1 MIDRRI
7 DYLTLVVERPLKKNI
22 MIQGFDEDGI
32 PANTTLMTLDVLGHE
47 FFIAMGERFSVDRPF
62 PTSSIEYFRTEN
74 KTIYWKPFQQRA
86 EIQFKGKFFLQPDWK
101 TRLQVAVSFLTSRD
115 ISFNGSRVDLNYKFF
130 YDGKFE
136 EDLLF
141 KSKFGKVRVLP
152 ELKNGNWGRVWGG
165 HSRFQLSGYNKTRQ
179 LKEAKEDHDPE
190 YIQLFLNAVGLK
202 EIPKDKPLFHL
213 DLRLTPKKKDGVI
226 TNLLKKAVI
235 DFGAIEDAILSEA
248 KKKIYL
254 PKKIRDALGI
264 KDWRNPFKKKSKKTK
279 PTRRA
284 KK

>member
-7 DYLTLVVERPLKKNI
+7 DYLTLVVERPLSKNL
-22 MIQGFDEDGI
+22 MLYDFDEDGL
-32 PANTTLMTLDVLGHE
+32 PQNTTLMTLDVLGHE
-47 FFIAMGERFSVDRPF
+47 FFIALGERFLVDRPF
-62 PTSSIEYFRTEN
+62 PTSFIEYFRTEN
-74 KTIYWKPFQQRA
+74 KTIYWKPFQQKA
-86 EIQFKGKFFLQPDWK
+86 EIQFKGKFFLQTDWK
-101 TRLQVAVSFLTSRD
+101 ERLQKAISFLTGRN
-115 ISFNGSRVDLNYKFF
+115 IPFNGSRVDLNYKFF

-141 KSKFGKVRVLP
+141 KSDFGKVRVLP
-152 ELKNGNWGRVWGG
+152 ELKNKNWGRVWGG

-190 YIQLFLNAVGLK
+190 YIKWFLEAVGLTA
-202 EIPKDKPLFHL
+202 IPKDKPLFHL

-226 TNLLKKAVI
+226 TNLLKIAVI
-235 DFGAIEDAILSEA
+235 DFQAIEDAILSEA

-264 KDWRNPFKKKSKKTK
+264 KDWKNPFKKRGKKPK
-279 PTRRA
+279 PKRRA
-284 KK
+284 TK

>member
-7 DYLTLVVERPLKKNI
+7 DYLTLVVERSLTKNL
-22 MIQGFDEDGI
+22 MILGEDEDGV
-32 PANTTLMTLDVLGHE
+32 PTKTTLNTLDVLGHQ
-47 FFIAMGERFSVDRPF
+47 FFIAIGERFLVDRPF
-62 PTSSIEYFRTEN
+62 PTSSISYYRTEN
-74 KTIYWKPFQQRA
+74 KTIYWKPFQQTA

-101 TRLQVAVSFLTSRD
+101 DRLQKAINFLTSTNTP
-115 ISFNGSRVDLNYKFF
+115 FNGSRVDLNYKFF

-141 KSKFGKVRVLP
+141 KSKFGKLRVLP

-179 LKEAKEDHDPE
+179 LKEAKEEHDPE
-190 YIQLFLNAVGLK
+190 YIKLFLDAVGLP
-202 EIPKDKPLFHL
+202 EIPKDRTLYHL

-226 TNLLKKAVI
+226 TTLLKKPVI
-235 DFGAIEDAILSEA
+235 DFEAIENAILSEA

-254 PKKIRDALGI
+254 PKQIRDALKI
-264 KDWRNPFKKKSKKTK
+264 HDWRNPFKKKLKKPK
-279 PTRRA
+279 PKRRA